1 VSGEACPDT
10 EAQGRLME
18 LINAGWTTQA
28 VAAACEFDL
37 PERLAHGPRTADELA
52 LDASVDVDALA
63 RLLRALTTLEICE
76 EPALGTFT
84 LGRLGHLLRRDHAQ
98 GLRHWAMLNG
108 GPLWARWG
116 ALTDKVRTGHVA
128 AHGDGSVERFRQ
140 LESDGREAALFHG
153 AMTELSRRLDGSLA
167 DALVVPEGALV
178 VDVGG
183 GAGELL
189 ASVLARHPAARG
201 ILFDLAPA
209 LVYAPPVLGRHGVHE
224 RCALQEGSFFDGL
237 PPQGDLYL
245 MKSVLHDWGDE
256 QAALILDRCR
266 MAMKPGSR
274 LVLVERPLPERVGT
288 TPEDRALARSDLN
301 MLVGLAGRERTL
313 AQYCGLIERS
323 GLALQ
328 RTQKLAAG
336 FSAIEVVGDRDS
348 IAAARRLALRH
359 EGPLHPAGAD
369 R

>member
-1 VSGEACPDT
+1 MSGEACPGT
-10 EAQGRLME
+10 GAQARLME

-52 LDASVDVDALA
+52 LDARVDADALA

-76 EPALGTFT
+76 EQALGTFT
-84 LGRLGHLLRRDHAQ
+84 LGRLGHLLLRDHAQ

-116 ALTDKVRTGHVA
+116 ALTDKVRTGNA
-128 AHGDGSVERFRQ
+128 ALHDEGSVERFRR

-153 AMTELSRRLDGSLA
+153 AMTELSRRLGGSLA

-183 GAGELL
+183 GSGELL
-189 ASVLARHPAARG
+189 ASVLARHCSARG
-201 ILFDLAPA
+201 ILFDLAHA
-209 LVYAPPVLGRHGVHE
+209 LAHAPSLLRCHDVHE
-224 RCALQEGSFFDGL
+224 RCALQEGSFFEGVPL
-237 PPQGDLYL
+237 QGDLYL

-266 MAMKPGSR
+266 QAMKPGSR

-313 AQYCGLIERS
+313 AQYSSLIERA
-323 GLALQ
+323 GLVLQ

-336 FSAIEVVGDRDS
+336 FSAIEVVCDRPS
-348 IAAARRLALRH
+348 A
-359 EGPLHPAGAD
+359 
-369 R
+369 